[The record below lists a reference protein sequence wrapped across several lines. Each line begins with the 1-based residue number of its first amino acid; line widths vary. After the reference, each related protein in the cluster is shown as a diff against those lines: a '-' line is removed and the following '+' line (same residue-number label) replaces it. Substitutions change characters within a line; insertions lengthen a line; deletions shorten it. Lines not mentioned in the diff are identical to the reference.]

1 MAESALNL
9 VTLPIGELADAIR
22 HARRSNTNIVVLGP
36 PGCGKTQIAKQVAKT
51 DGIQYA
57 ELLLA
62 GRDIG
67 DVFMPHINPAT
78 GEFQFHYNPA
88 LPIVG
93 NPNFSHEHE
102 TLLNIDEVTG
112 ANRLMQNVLLKALDE
127 RLIGEAKLQPKV
139 RIMATGNRAWD
150 LANVEQLSAALG
162 NRATF
167 ITVEPDLDAFI
178 QYGTKA
184 GFHPLVLSWV
194 KFDPQYLFRFD
205 SEQYLAGDHAFCSPR
220 SNERL
225 SQILWERE
233 RNGMSDSIFRA
244 LACGTIGA
252 AIGVKFVGFC
262 AMEKDLPDITALL
275 NGASQHH
282 PSNPSVIYATIFSIV
297 QRVTEAN
304 LQHALNY
311 VEGFKREWG
320 QMFVSSFVQAKAEL
334 IATPEWGQFVSK
346 NANFVANRV

>member
-9 VTLPIGELADAIR
+9 ITLPIGELADAIR
-22 HARRSNTNIVVLGP
+22 HCRRALVNLFVVGP
-36 PGCGKTQIAKQVAKT
+36 PGCGKTQIAKQVAKA
-51 DGIQYA
+51 DGIQYS

-62 GRDIG
+62 GRDVG
-67 DVFMPHINPAT
+67 DVFMPYVDGDNGLT
-78 GEFQFHYNPA
+78 FHYNPNI
-88 LPIVG
+88 PIVG
-93 NPNFSHEHE
+93 NPGFNHEIE

-112 ANRLMQNVLLKALDE
+112 ANRLMQNILLKATDE

-139 RIMATGNRAWD
+139 SIMATGNRAWD

-167 ITVEPDLDAFI
+167 ITVEPDLDAFLA
-178 QYGTKA
+178 YGTKNN
-184 GFHPLVLSWV
+184 FHPLVLAWV
-194 KFDPQYLFRFD
+194 KFDPQYLYRFD

-233 RNGMSDSIFRA
+233 NHGMSDSIFRA

-262 AMEKDLPDITALL
+262 EMEKDLPDIAALL
-275 NGASQHH
+275 AGASQHH
-282 PSNPSVIYATIFSIV
+282 PSNPSVIYATIYSIV

-304 LQHALNY
+304 LQHALAY

-320 QMFVSSFVQAKAEL
+320 QMFVSSFVQAKPDL
-334 IATPEWGQFVSK
+334 IATPEWGQFVSN